1 MQNQYLPTKTNLL
14 KLASTLALSKQGQ
27 QLLEKKK
34 FVLICEMEKYKDQAK
49 QIRETVYALLK
60 EGYLL
65 LQEATV
71 DMGMDAMI
79 VIAAGIPIEESIDI
93 KYKTIMGVDI
103 PSLVFEKKSV
113 DSILN
118 YGFYSTTISLDKAVL
133 KWKEI
138 KENLMVLTEL
148 ENTVVRL
155 QAGIQK
161 VSTRSNALQNV
172 IIPNNE
178 QAVKQIQNI
187 LEEKEREEFARLKL
201 VKKALHKK

>member
-14 KLASTLALSKQGQ
+14 KLTSTLALSKQGQ

-34 FVLICEMEKYKDQAK
+34 FVLMREMEKHKEQAK
-49 QIRETVYALLK
+49 QIRETVHTLLQ

-71 DMGMDAMI
+71 DMGMDAMM

-93 KYKTIMGVDI
+93 KYKTLMGVDI

-113 DSILN
+113 DRVLN

-138 KENLMVLTEL
+138 KEHLMVLTEL

-201 VKKALHKK
+201 VKKALHK

>member
-79 VIAAGIPIEESIDI
+79 VIAAGIPIEECIDI